1 MSGASRRPVRI
12 PRELPELVASLR
24 VHVEL
29 LREYARHAFDEGN
42 DAFLGEVA
50 GKLRLLVFEGR
61 SNTPLLLALMDEFE
75 MGVQITMNRP
85 TWQEIFLEDYLEST
99 AFGGMTS
106 RGYVT
111 MTYSQMIAAWGQQNG
126 ADHEDW
132 AFEEDFAR
140 FRCAPVFVGGR
151 HAPAAALRC
160 VTNTVLS
167 ATDDFLGWL
176 TPERLNTHGIASLP

>member
-1 MSGASRRPVRI
+1 VPHPSRRTARI
-12 PRELPELVASLR
+12 ARELPELVASLR

-29 LREYARHAFDEGN
+29 LREYARKAFDEGN

-50 GKLRLLVFEGR
+50 GKLRLLVFEGG

-75 MGVQITMNRP
+75 MGIQVTMKSP
-85 TWQEIFLEDYLEST
+85 TWPREIFLEDYLEST

-106 RGYVT
+106 QGYVT
-111 MTYSQMIAAWGQQNG
+111 MTYSEMIAAWGQQNG

-140 FRCAPVFVGGR
+140 FRRAPLFVGGR
-151 HAPAAALRC
+151 HAPAASLRC

-167 ATDDFLGWL
+167 AADDFLAWL
-176 TPERLNTHGIASLP
+176 TPERVDADGAAR